1 MNNQQTSVETDLLEL
16 HWRVLLTAHPLAQRL
31 IPPPDFKD
39 DDEAQ
44 IASLEA
50 QGFVVKRKVDRINE
64 WRARNQ
70 TRPTP
75 LRIRGMAEDLIPEL
89 RTLERHGIRST
100 LAPGQYHPESH
111 QAVLRIARR
120 TRGAICRGHDPIPG
134 KGLPAGIEI
143 VAGYGLKR
151 TGRPDTLVSRIQ
163 EWLDSDLSD
172 NLLTS
177 LDRDEYRAAR

>member
-1 MNNQQTSVETDLLEL
+1 
-16 HWRVLLTAHPLAQRL
+16 
-31 IPPPDFKD
+31 
-39 DDEAQ
+39 
-44 IASLEA
+44 
-50 QGFVVKRKVDRINE
+50 
-64 WRARNQ
+64 
-70 TRPTP
+70 
-75 LRIRGMAEDLIPEL
+75 MAEDLIPEL

-100 LAPGQYHPESH
+100 VAPGQYHPESH

-172 NLLTS
+172 NLLAS
-177 LDRDEYRAAR
+177 LDRDEYREKHGVLVFDDLEPERTATYEYPGSYLPRLALDLPNPVDVVWAIIGRVILRYSKMAGWQRFDRIEPD